1 MLIISNHNYT
11 LASDVDFASVSDG
24 KEFAS
29 IGGPG
34 FYPWVGKIP
43 WRRKWQLILVF
54 LSGEFYGQRSLV
66 GYSSWDSKES
76 DTIE

>member
-54 LSGEFYGQRSLV
+54 LPGEWTEEPGRLQSTGLQRA
-66 GYSSWDSKES
+66 GYD
-76 DTIE
+76 